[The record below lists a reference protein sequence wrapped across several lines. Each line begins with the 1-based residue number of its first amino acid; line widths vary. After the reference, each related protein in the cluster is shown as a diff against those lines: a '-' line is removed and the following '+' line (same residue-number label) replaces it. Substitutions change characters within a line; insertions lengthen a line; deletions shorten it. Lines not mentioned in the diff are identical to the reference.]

1 MFKYTFVLAA
11 FTALTAMPAG
21 AETIDTPA
29 ARTASCQAAQFGAI
43 RTEFPQA
50 SQSRG
55 EHGDVVV
62 KVTIGKDGRALRTLV
77 AQSSGFPALDKAAT
91 ESIAKHWRFDVNGC
105 APTELPTETVVTVQF
120 QRAPQYT
127 VSGTLNSRRPAS
139 GAKGDQLPG
148 RCDATPDSSGDQVV
162 ACVSVAPLAN
172 SSQQS
177 LAKRIDNAAQ
187 K

>member
-21 AETIDTPA
+21 ADTTHTPSA
-29 ARTASCQAAQFGAI
+29 QTPSCQAAQFGAI

-62 KVTIGKDGRALRTLV
+62 KVTIGNDGRAIRAFV

-91 ESIAKHWRFDVNGC
+91 DSIAKHWRFDVTSC
-105 APTELPTETVVTVQF
+105 APTELPTDTLVTVQF

-127 VSGTLNSRRPAS
+127 VSGTLNTRRPTS
-139 GAKGDQLPG
+139 GPKADQLPS

-162 ACVSVAPLAN
+162 ACVSIAPLAN
-172 SSQQS
+172 SAQQS
-177 LAKRIDNAAQ
+177 LAKRTDNGVQ